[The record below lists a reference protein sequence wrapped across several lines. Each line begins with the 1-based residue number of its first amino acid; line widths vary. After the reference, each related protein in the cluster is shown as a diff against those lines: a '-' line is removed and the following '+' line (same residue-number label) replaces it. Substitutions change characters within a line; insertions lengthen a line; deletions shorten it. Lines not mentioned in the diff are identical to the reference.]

1 MEKSVLLEQYLAEKG
16 NQLLKYISTV
26 PHRGAT
32 FITPKGLYVWA
43 KNVDHPGLI
52 DLIGIENEDEES
64 IIDAKGWIR
73 CDSGLSFSVNNLPA
87 SFVELPEKEIT
98 SEQYSALL
106 DWMIKC
112 CSGFE
117 FQISFTNGEFNSYD
131 MDYYGPEDLIK
142 IIKYYYK
149 QGVLKEDLN
158 EMLLED
164 NRTTLIAKSRNQGQ
178 YKDQSRGKNR
188 FERKKYSKVANAV
201 KAFNQIDMNDF
212 FKKDIL
218 TVKVPVTGETD
229 DYTVSIK
236 IEGVVAEIARNVKN
250 NKNKFEFRTVIQ
262 ALTKMF
268 NTSDIYVNCTC
279 KDYRYNFDHWNIV
292 NNVSTSDTAHDP
304 GPGKGIANPQDNKG
318 RGCKHILLVL
328 NNGDWMMK
336 VASVINNYVHYAEE
350 HMQKPFLKVIFPKI
364 YGVPA
369 DEMVE
374 QDLIDDDKYLD
385 SSAGLIDAINEY
397 GKKRGQYIK
406 GSNKN
411 PATEKEKLKQKQ
423 LNKETNDTI
432 K

>member
-1 MEKSVLLEQYLAEKG
+1 MDINSINWRNVLKDV
-16 NQLLKYISTV
+16 I
-26 PHRGAT
+26 AT
-32 FITPKGLYVWA
+32 FGIITDPRSSDAVYILKSGKILDTKGPYNNHQHENIANYITEKTGFNDLDNANGSKFLTRACNAVRLTPWLNAFYIPKSPMTEA
-43 KNVDHPGLI
+43 QQNVLKDFIRKTVISKEKPLLI
-52 DLIGIENEDEES
+52 ATYGGYQQIELTKKPADVDELMKAIMYYYIDGQLIENF
-64 IIDAKGWIR
+64 IK
-73 CDSGLSFSVNNLPA
+73 
-87 SFVELPEKEIT
+87 KET
-98 SEQYSALL
+98 
-106 DWMIKC
+106 
-112 CSGFE
+112 
-117 FQISFTNGEFNSYD
+117 
-131 MDYYGPEDLIK
+131 
-142 IIKYYYK
+142 
-149 QGVLKEDLN
+149 
-158 EMLLED
+158 LLED

-318 RGCKHILLVL
+318 RGCKHVLLVL

-397 GKKRGQYIK
+397 GKKRGQYK
-406 GSNKN
+406 PGTNKN
-411 PATEKEKLKQKQ
+411 PVTGTGGRAKKES
-423 LNKETNDTI
+423 
-432 K
+432 